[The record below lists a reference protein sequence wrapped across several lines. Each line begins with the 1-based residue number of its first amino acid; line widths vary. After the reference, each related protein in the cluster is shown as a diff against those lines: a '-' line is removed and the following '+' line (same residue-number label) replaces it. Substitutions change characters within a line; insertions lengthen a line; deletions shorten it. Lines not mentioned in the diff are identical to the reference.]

1 MTSAGTNL
9 WNWQSRLLQ
18 IVPDDQ
24 RLAVLDMFLDVV
36 YQQPVSDPLIFCFF
50 GFRWVAFTAMRRRTM
65 RQAIGIL
72 AVKFYLNRH

>member
-1 MTSAGTNL
+1 MS
-9 WNWQSRLLQ
+9 LQ

-24 RLAVLDMFLDVV
+24 RLVVLDMFLAVI
-36 YQQPVSDPLIFCFF
+36 YQQPVSDPLFLDFF
-50 GFRWVAFTAMRRRTM
+50 GFRWVAFTAMHRRTM